1 MKRKIRSMFLIIVL
15 ISGVL
20 ASQCR
25 EVVVQAG
32 EADGISG
39 ELTVTFNIEEKIMEK
54 YIENF
59 MQKYPDVNVH
69 YECVENYDDVMG
81 DRLESGDYGDVLF
94 VPGSMESMQVPNYF
108 APLGNYFKM
117 SQKYNYLDSGFKS
130 GNMIYTIPSSG
141 YIMGIAYNKD
151 V

>member
-1 MKRKIRSMFLIIVL
+1 MFLIIVL

-59 MQKYPDVNVH
+59 MQK
-69 YECVENYDDVMG
+69 
-81 DRLESGDYGDVLF
+81 
-94 VPGSMESMQVPNYF
+94 
-108 APLGNYFKM
+108 
-117 SQKYNYLDSGFKS
+117 
-130 GNMIYTIPSSG
+130 
-141 YIMGIAYNKD
+141 
-151 V
+151 